1 MSDFDC
7 NNEMDCIS
15 NNKADMKNE
24 LHLNSDDD
32 LLMEQIVNN
41 INNTP
46 LGQVL
51 KTIASLPEVRKEKVL
66 NLRSRIT
73 RGDYELSDR
82 LDNALDKILED
93 IIA

>member
-1 MSDFDC
+1 MSDFDY
-7 NNEMDCIS
+7 NNDTDCVL
-15 NNKADMKNE
+15 NDRADMQSE

-73 RGDYELSDR
+73 KGDYELSDR
-82 LDNALDKILED
+82 LDTALDKILED